1 MTEQQ
6 EKVKITLD
14 DKEYIVDDMTPEGKY
29 LVQLLASLNQK
40 EVNLGMEIDQILAA
54 KNALT
59 DKLREELN
67 KEKDDA

>member
-40 EVNLGMEIDQILAA
+40 EVNLGMEIDQVLAA

-59 DKLREELN
+59 DKLREELD